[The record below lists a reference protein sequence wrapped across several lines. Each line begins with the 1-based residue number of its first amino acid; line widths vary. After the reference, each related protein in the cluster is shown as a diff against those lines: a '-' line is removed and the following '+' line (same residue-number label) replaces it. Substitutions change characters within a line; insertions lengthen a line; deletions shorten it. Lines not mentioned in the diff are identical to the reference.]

1 MRLLLASKLS
11 VVTSLSEIFIAVTVM
26 LQQAVQTIKHPS
38 SLWHVIALP
47 NGDFVTACQD
57 HGARIFTR

>member
-1 MRLLLASKLS
+1 MRVLS
-11 VVTSLSEIFIAVTVM
+11 CESSFDVTLYRYK
-26 LQQAVQTIKHPS
+26 QAVQTIKHPS